1 MDLFAEDLDFARRA
15 GGGLPAIPHMA
26 AGEHARTWITFLV
39 VCFFV
44 SAVVPLDTP
53 DMYPL
58 QLYSFDKLLLQCIV
72 AYESEGG
79 S

>member
-15 GGGLPAIPHMA
+15 GGGLPVIPDMA
-26 AGEHARTWITFLV
+26 GGEHARTWITFLV
-39 VCFFV
+39 VSYFV

-53 DMYPL
+53 VMYPL
-58 QLYSFDKLLLQCIV
+58 RAYSFDKLLLQCIV
-72 AYESEGG
+72 VYESEGG